1 MSKALPRLNL
11 TEVMRDKPMETA
23 PDGATAPPSED
34 GDLGNPP
41 RLRSSAT
48 SAERVHNLILLLQKI
63 RSGNYKPLPWEPVKT
78 IEEMVDQLIA
88 SVLDEFRA
96 EPEML
101 AAFAKEFNNPTPYNG
116 GFRSAVTNTST

>member
-1 MSKALPRLNL
+1 MG
-11 TEVMRDKPMETA
+11 DKPMETA

-48 SAERVHNLILLLQKI
+48 SAERVHSLILHLQKI
-63 RSGNYKPLPWEPVKT
+63 RSGNYKPLPWEPAKT

-88 SVLDEFRA
+88 HAEEEFRA

-101 AAFAKEFNNPTPYNG
+101 AAFMKEVEHPTPYNG
-116 GFRSAVTNTST
+116 GFRTLGE